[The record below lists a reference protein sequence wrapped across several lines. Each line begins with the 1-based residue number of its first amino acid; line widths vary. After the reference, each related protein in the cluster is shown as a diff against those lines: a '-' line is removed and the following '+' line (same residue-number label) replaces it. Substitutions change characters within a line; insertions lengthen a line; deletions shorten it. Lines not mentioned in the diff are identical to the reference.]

1 MQLFYCTWT
10 HRGSLA
16 PKSCGPQLFGAKEP
30 VCNFLRYLD
39 LFHAAVSQSV
49 SQSPLVS
56 RCSAGGE
63 DRAAL
68 VATQRWLYRLSAD
81 ACSTARWM

>member
-1 MQLFYCTWT
+1 MQLF
-10 HRGSLA
+10 
-16 PKSCGPQLFGAKEP
+16 K
-30 VCNFLRYLD
+30 VLRL
-39 LFHAAVSQSV
+39 VPPRSSQSV